1 MPAMAALPPEPDL
14 SDLLRSV
21 SRLWWLYLITGIL
34 LLVLGFVVLSYDARS
49 LAMTSILIGV
59 SFLVAG
65 MGWLVTGLT
74 MDEGKGWVITGGI
87 LGLVAGIV
95 AFVYPGETLLAL
107 ALIVGWYLL
116 VAGIVEIVQSFLHR
130 ERDLWWLGLI
140 TGVVMLGLGAWAV
153 REDDRSVLLL
163 VTIVGVFCVLRG
175 IRDLITAFAL
185 RHVRKELA

>member
-1 MPAMAALPPEPDL
+1 MTALPPQGDPLRE
-14 SDLLRSV
+14 LLATV
-21 SRLWWLYLITGIL
+21 ARLWWLYLITGIL
-34 LLVLGFVVLSYDARS
+34 LLVLGFVVLSYDAKS

-59 SFLVAG
+59 SFLVTG

-87 LGLVAGIV
+87 LGLVAGLV

-116 VAGIVEIVQSFLHR
+116 VAGIVEVVQSFLHR
-130 ERDLWWLGLI
+130 DRELWWLGLV
-140 TGVVMLGLGAWAV
+140 TGIVMLGLGAWAV

-185 RHVRKELA
+185 RHVRNQLA